1 MNRPHSGVGPAQMR
15 SALLRLSTSI
25 AEAHDEEQ
33 VCRSVVDALHNAAFG
48 FDGVGLF
55 MAGATNFEPALKA
68 SAGDFG
74 LERESHSEL
83 KLPLRID
90 HSAIGELVVQRAR
103 GAAFDKGD
111 LEIVAAAANQA
122 SIAIG
127 RARLLHAE
135 RHRTSEQRALLA
147 TLADLSGKL
156 DLDSLLQSVL
166 ERAIGLLDVT
176 GGELAIFEES
186 TQELVIV
193 ASHNMPTDAVGSR
206 MQIGEG
212 AMGRVA
218 ETHEPLIIPRYQE
231 WEGRSASYTQGT
243 IQSVM
248 AAPLMIGNRLVGAIA
263 SVHSD
268 PKRIFGQADMRLLN
282 LFAAQA
288 AIAIENARLF
298 TSERERAEEQ
308 QALLDTLADLS
319 GELELDNL
327 LHAVL
332 ERAVSLLDVTGGELA
347 IYEKA
352 TQELVIVASHNLP
365 TNAVGSR
372 MQLGEGAMGH
382 VAETHEPLI
391 IPRYQEWTG
400 RSAKYTEGTIQA
412 VMAAP
417 LMIGNRLVGAIAS
430 VHSDPTRVF
439 GEADLR
445 RLAMFGP
452 QAAIAIENARLF
464 TAERERAE
472 EQKALL
478 DTMQDLSGELE
489 LSNVLHGVLDRAV
502 SLLGVDGGELAVYDE
517 SKKDLSIVAT
527 HNMPFDAVGTRMNLG
542 EGAMGRVAETHEPL
556 IIPRYQ
562 EWASRS
568 AQYTQGT
575 IQSVMAAPL
584 MIGSRLVGAI
594 ASVHSDPDRVF
605 DEGDLRRLMMFAPQ
619 AAVAIENAR
628 LFASAHRYFED
639 LVLNNPVAIV
649 SVDLDMNITSCNPA
663 FEKLFGYAEADVL
676 GKNLDQLVT
685 DEGTRQEAQSFTE
698 EAYAGRKS
706 VGIGRRRRKDG
717 SFCEVEIFTIPVIVN
732 DEQVGIMALY
742 HDISELQQ
750 ARRAAEAASGAK
762 SQFLASMS
770 HELRTPLN
778 AIIGY
783 SEMLQEE
790 AEVLGQD
797 GLVPDLQKIWGAGKH
812 LLALINDVLDLSK
825 IEAGKMELVLETF
838 DVRGT
843 VEDVATTV
851 RPLIEKNSNHLV
863 VDCPDDIGSMHSDAT
878 RARQIFLNLLSNA
891 SKFTENGTITLE
903 ARRQTDSTGD
913 WMLFKVR
920 DTGVGMTNEQLGKL
934 FEAFTQAERDT
945 AHKYGGTG
953 LGLAISRRFAELMGG
968 DIAVDSEVGV
978 GTVFTV
984 RLPATVAEAAASAHA
999 PREDEMTSLAA
1010 QGDERAAGT
1019 LLIIDDDPH
1028 ARELLRRTF
1037 SKEGYAV
1044 IEAADGERGIEL
1056 ALKQRPDAIT
1066 LDVMMPGMDGWE
1078 VLSRLKADPATTDIP
1093 VIMISIIDDVNMGV
1107 ALGASDYVTKPID
1120 RDRLTAILSRYTR
1133 DGDVRPVLV
1142 VEDDAGTRQ
1151 MLRRLLEKEGW
1162 AVAEAENG
1170 RVALERIDEVQPSLI
1185 LLDLVMPEMDGFEFL
1200 DELRKDSGRQGI
1212 PTVVITAKDLT
1223 ELERNRLN
1231 GGVEKVV
1238 QKSAYAREDLLA
1250 QVRDLVASYVPGES
1264 RL

>member
-1 MNRPHSGVGPAQMR
+1 MNRPHSDVGPAQMR

-25 AEAHDEEQ
+25 AEALDEEQ
-33 VCRSVVDALHNAAFG
+33 VCHSVVDALHNAAFG
-48 FDGVGLF
+48 FDGVGIFL
-55 MAGATNFEPALKA
+55 AGATNFEPALKA

-74 LERESHSEL
+74 LERESYSEL

-156 DLDSLLQSVL
+156 ELDSLLQSVL

-186 TQELVIV
+186 TKELVIV
-193 ASHNMPTDAVGSR
+193 ANHNMPTDAVGSR
-206 MQIGEG
+206 MQIGDG

-218 ETHEPLIIPRYQE
+218 ETNEPLIIPRYQE

-263 SVHSD
+263 SIHSD

-327 LHAVL
+327 LQAVL

-352 TQELVIVASHNLP
+352 TKELVIVASHNLP

-391 IPRYQEWTG
+391 IPRYQEWAG

-430 VHSDPTRVF
+430 VHSEPTRVF

-478 DTMQDLSGELE
+478 ETMQDLSGELE

-502 SLLGVDGGELAVYDE
+502 SLLGVDGGELAVYDD

-562 EWASRS
+562 EWAIRS
-568 AQYTQGT
+568 SQYTQGT

-594 ASVHSDPDRVF
+594 ASVHSDPERLF

-663 FEKLFGYAEADVL
+663 FESLFGYKEEEVM
-676 GKNLDQLVT
+676 GRNLDHLVT
-685 DEGTRQEAQSFTE
+685 DQDTLTEAKSFTE
-698 EAYAGRKS
+698 EAYAGRTS
-706 VGIGRRRRKDG
+706 VGIGNRRRKDG
-717 SFCEVEIFTIPVIVN
+717 TFCEVEIFTIPVIVN
-732 DEQVGIMALY
+732 EEQVGIMALY

-790 AEVLGQD
+790 AEDLGQD
-797 GLVPDLQKIWGAGKH
+797 DLVPDLQKIWGAGKH

-825 IEAGKMELVLETF
+825 IEAGRMELVLETF
-838 DVRGT
+838 DIRGT
-843 VEDVATTV
+843 IEDVATTV
-851 RPLIEKNSNHLV
+851 RPLVEKNQNQLV
-863 VDCPDDIGSMHSDAT
+863 VDCPDDIGTMHSDAT

-968 DIAVDSEVGV
+968 DISVDSEVGV
-978 GTVFTV
+978 GTIFTV
-984 RLPATVAEAAASAHA
+984 RLPATVAEAAAPLPAPTGEPASA
-999 PREDEMTSLAA
+999 LASND
-1010 QGDERAAGT
+1010 GRAVGT

-1044 IEAADGERGIEL
+1044 IEAADGASGIEL
-1056 ALKQRPDAIT
+1056 ALTQQPDVIT

-1078 VLSRLKADPATTDIP
+1078 VLSRIKADPATTDIP
-1093 VIMISIIDDVNMGV
+1093 VIMVSIIDDVNMGV

-1120 RDRLTAILSRYTR
+1120 RDRLTAILSRFKA
-1133 DGDVRPVLV
+1133 DGDARRVLV
-1142 VEDDAGTRQ
+1142 VEDDGATRQ
-1151 MLRRLLEKEGW
+1151 LLRRLLKKEGW
-1162 AVAEAENG
+1162 AVSEAENG
-1170 RVALERIDEVQPSLI
+1170 RVALERIEEIRPSLI

-1200 DELRKDSGRQGI
+1200 DELRKKSGRPGI

-1223 ELERNRLN
+1223 EQDRNRLN
-1231 GGVEKVV
+1231 GSVDRIV
-1238 QKSAYAREDLLA
+1238 QKGAYSREDLLA
-1250 QVRDLVASYVPGES
+1250 QVRDLVTSYVPGES